1 MFKVG
6 GGTGWRKNYHH
17 HHRTLLHYGKYSSYL
32 LCTIT
37 SRGCTLCT
45 GEMPGTLIVAVQ
57 LYWSP
62 WEVRRLLNIKVRLN
76 STPLLVVFVV
86 VRGLLLLENHS
97 RIGSTAKYSMTEAVQ
112 VRERD

>member
-1 MFKVG
+1 M
-6 GGTGWRKNYHH
+6 
-17 HHRTLLHYGKYSSYL
+17 
-32 LCTIT
+32 

-76 STPLLVVFVV
+76 STPLLVVSIV
-86 VRGLLLLENHS
+86 VRGLLLLETHS
-97 RIGSTAKYSMTEAVQ
+97 RTGSTAKYSMIEAVQ